1 MGLLSKKVTVG
12 YKYFLGLHA
21 ILCHGPVDKVTRIDV
36 DKRTAWSG
44 TSAGG
49 IITVDA
55 PTLFGGDSSEGG
67 VSGAVDIAMGGPAQA
82 ANGYLSANLGA
93 DIPAYR
99 GVVGAVLRKCYMGN
113 TPYLKPWAFWASR
126 IHVRSGGVTQWY
138 DAKAA
143 IGDDMNP
150 AHIIRELL
158 TDQTWGMGYAD
169 GDIDDASFQ
178 AAADTLYSEGFGLSF
193 IWERSQSIEDIVQS
207 VMEHIDA
214 ALYVS
219 RDTGKFCLKLARDDY
234 DPNTIPV
241 LGEDDIVSITDF
253 RRPALGDL
261 INQVTVKFWDYASG
275 NDNSVTVQD
284 LALANQQRTT
294 IGTATTYAGVVT
306 SSLATKI
313 ASRDLKAV
321 SSPLASATLQCGRAA
336 ALLNI
341 GDVFKLVW
349 PRLGLS
355 SMIMRVT
362 GMELGELDGNTVK
375 IDAVEDVFAFGA
387 STYAPPPPSG
397 WVAPVSTAVA
407 ALDAR
412 LINLPAPLSAS
423 PYQPT
428 LLVARNGGQHISF
441 DVYVDQNGGT
451 DAFATTIEQSTDWN
465 PVALLNG
472 AVSADLNGP
481 PHYSGAITIDNLV
494 DIDGATI
501 VSAASA
507 SVSTDE
513 LTANIILIDDELMWW
528 TAATDNGNGSVTMT
542 VQRGALGTI
551 PANHSDNAR
560 VWFIARGGVAI
571 NGDNIAPPAIGASI
585 RARVVTNAIGG
596 PLPLASAPNVPPSAD
611 YSVIRSLVYAP
622 GNLAVGGNLAVDAS
636 WTKTPGCLRL
646 TFIPR
651 SDEQP
656 LNIKQDDSASYVDA
670 AMTYTAEVRRVDTNA
685 IVATRANVPAAATG
699 INVNGF
705 IPQSSPGVPD
715 ELDYTLTLKSSK
727 AGQSSQVYSVHAF
740 EVFGFGIDF
749 GGDFGGQDA
758 GGPNYGVWRSQGAPP
773 HTPEPVPGINTQKM
787 LVYEFS
793 GTSAATESVAVY
805 FSIFGGA
812 IGSYSNNFI
821 ASGSSPEELAQSVAS
836 NFTSILSTGAPATDI
851 FPYVEIVR
859 AGSTVT
865 VSSFYFS
872 FSGFAWNIVGQTFS
886 RLVQS
891 SKSASGSNIQQR
903 SFVDFWDAA
912 LDQSIGEITDV
923 LAPNTGIEYRKSTFF
938 TLYVRGLTY
947 EAQLALAAAQSGGPL
962 VRRQFGWSFSADSFS
977 DQRMSAMNNLADEM
991 RADMVFSKFVSSSS
1005 GMNTE
1010 QAGAGD
1016 GNNIAMT
1023 REAVSLMAA
1032 DGYIVETTGPRGT
1045 QQNQPSETGH
1055 TCLAKQITG
1064 AFIGDAL
1071 SQVVVVGCTK
1081 SPGGEN
1087 FTVGQQFI
1095 LTLNGTEVIYT
1106 ATSGDVALE
1115 GASSTYRDPVLEH
1128 WAANLPSG
1136 FSASLER
1143 YPARDVTRS
1152 DGRTFF
1158 YSGLYIKRTAVNTP
1172 FTYSVTASH
1181 GSRLTVTTI

>member
-44 TSAGG
+44 TSTGG
-49 IITVDA
+49 TVSVYA

-67 VSGAVDIAMGGPAQA
+67 VSGDVDIAMGGPAQSV
-82 ANGYLSANLGA
+82 NGYLSSKLGA

-99 GVVGAVLRKCYMGN
+99 GVVGAILRQCYMGN
-113 TPYLKPWAFWASR
+113 NQYLKPWAFWASR

-178 AAADTLYSEGFGLSF
+178 AAADTLHGEGFGLSF

-214 ALYVS
+214 VLYVS
-219 RDTGKFCLKLARDDY
+219 RDTGKFCLKLARADY
-234 DPNTIPV
+234 DPNTIQV

-294 IGTATTYAGVVT
+294 IGTTTTYAGVVT
-306 SSLATKI
+306 PALATKI

-321 SSPLASATLQCGRAA
+321 SSPLASATLECGRSA
-336 ALLNI
+336 ALLNV

-362 GMELGELDGNTVK
+362 GMELGELDNNTVK
-375 IDAVEDVFAFGA
+375 IDAVEDVFSFGA

-397 WVAPVSTAVA
+397 WVAPTSTAVV

-451 DAFATTIEQSTDWN
+451 DAFASTIEESTDWN

-472 AVSADLNGP
+472 AISADLNGP

-494 DIDGATI
+494 DIDGAA
-501 VSAASA
+501 VVAAAAA

-513 LTANIILIDDELMWW
+513 ATANIILVDDELMWW

-542 VQRGALGTI
+542 VQRGAFGTI
-551 PANHSDNAR
+551 PANHADNAR

-571 NGDNIAPPAIGASI
+571 NGDNIDPPAIGASI

-596 PLPLASAPNVPPSAD
+596 PLPLASAPNIPPSAD

-622 GNLAVGGNLAVDAS
+622 GNLTVGGNLAIDAN
-636 WTKTPGCLRL
+636 WTKTPGRLRL
-646 TFIPR
+646 AFIPR

-656 LNIKQDDSASYVDA
+656 LNIKQDDSASYVDS
-670 AMTYTAEVRRVDTNA
+670 AMTYTAEVRRVDNNA
-685 IVATRANVPAAATG
+685 VVATRANVPASATG
-699 INVNGF
+699 INIDGY
-705 IPQSSPGVPD
+705 IPQTTPGVPD

-749 GGDFGGQDA
+749 GGDFGGQDT
-758 GGPNYGVWRSQGAPP
+758 GGQNYGVWRSQGAAPYA
-773 HTPEPVPGINTQKM
+773 PEPVPGINTQRS
-787 LVYEFS
+787 VTFSFS
-793 GTSAATESVAVY
+793 GTSATTETLDAYLMLS
-805 FSIFGGA
+805 GGE
-812 IGSYSNNFI
+812 IGSAYVSVTI
-821 ASGSSPEELAQSVAS
+821 SGSTPLA
-836 NFTSILSTGAPATDI
+836 LATDLSDELDSALSAGG
-851 FPYVEIVR
+851 FATSVYPYVEIIR
-859 AGSTVT
+859 ADSSVT
-865 VSSFYFS
+865 VSSYYFS
-872 FSGFAWNIVGQTFS
+872 LSAFAGNRVGMTASVLAQQAKASTGTNI
-886 RLVQS
+886 
-891 SKSASGSNIQQR
+891 KQR
-903 SFVDFWDAA
+903 AFVDFWDAQYS
-912 LDQSIGEITDV
+912 QSAQQVVDV
-923 LAPNTGIEYRKSTFF
+923 LAPDTDANY
-938 TLYVRGLTY
+938 TLDAWITARVIGLTH
-947 EAQLALAAAQSGGPL
+947 EARLALSSAQDGRPVAS
-962 VRRQFGWSFSADSFS
+962 RDFSFSF
-977 DQRMSAMNNLADEM
+977 RG
-991 RADMVFSKFVSSSS
+991 SSSYRGTAIAS
-1005 GMNTE
+1005 LVAAMQADAEFSQFSQSAHGMNTE
-1010 QAGAGD
+1010 PAGND
-1016 GNNIAMT
+1016 NGNNVAMT
-1023 REAVSLMAA
+1023 RTAVTLLAA
-1032 DGYIVETTGPRGT
+1032 DSYRLDFSGPNGT
-1045 QQNQPSETGH
+1045 QSTPAVANGH
-1055 TCLAKQITG
+1055 WPLIKQIVG
-1064 AFIGDAL
+1064 ADVRQSLA
-1071 SQVVVVGCTK
+1071 QVIKVSASK
-1081 SPGGEN
+1081 ANPSGEN

-1095 LTLNGTEVIYT
+1095 LTLNGTDVIYT
-1106 ATSGDVALE
+1106 ATSGDVSLE
-1115 GASSTYRDPVLEH
+1115 GASSTYRDPVLEY

-1136 FSASLER
+1136 FSGSLER
-1143 YPARDVTRS
+1143 YPSRDVTRS